1 MKYCGEMIR
10 NIANSK
16 CFITIIK
23 GDFSFSKNM
32 KSSKLEKQLD

>member
-16 CFITIIK
+16 CVITIIK

-32 KSSKLEKQLD
+32 KSSKLEKQLE